1 MKKLLILLTLSACGT
16 IPDKAATPYGESTYG
31 NEVGPMNVC
40 SLPKED
46 RPEKLLGRD
55 YECTDDEATN

>member
-1 MKKLLILLTLSACGT
+1 MKYLVCFLLLGCAA
-16 IPDKAATPYGESTYG
+16 PEKAATPYGESTYG

-40 SLPKED
+40 SLPKEE

-55 YECTDDEATN
+55 YVCTEDEATN